1 MMWREDSMAR
11 AQTKTVKASEVE
23 MTELVLPNDTNQLGN
38 LLGGRLMHWIDIAAA
53 IAASRHTGRVC
64 VTASV
69 DELNFLHPVRQG
81 EVVVLR
87 AAVNRV
93 YTTSL
98 EVGVRVSAENT
109 LTGDRVHTN
118 TAYLTFVAIDERSK
132 PVPVPPVKPVTVEEQ
147 RRFQDAGRRR
157 QIRLRH
163 RPR

>member
-1 MMWREDSMAR
+1 MAR
-11 AQTKTVKASEVE
+11 TPVKSVKASEVE

-69 DELNFLHPVRQG
+69 DELNFHHPVRQG

-98 EVGVRVSAENT
+98 EVGVHVSAENT
-109 LTGDRVHTN
+109 LTGGRTHTN
-118 TAYLTFVAIDERSK
+118 TAYLTFVAIDERGT
-132 PVPVPPVKPVTVEEQ
+132 PVPVPPVKPVTAEEQ

-157 QIRLRH
+157 EIRLRN
-163 RPR
+163 RRR

>member
-1 MMWREDSMAR
+1 MAR
-11 AQTKTVKASEVE
+11 TQEKSVKASEVE

-69 DELNFLHPVRQG
+69 DELNFLHPVKLG
-81 EVVVLR
+81 EVVILR

-98 EVGVRVSAENT
+98 EVGVRVAAQNT

-118 TAYLTFVAIDERSK
+118 TAYLTFVAIDERGK
-132 PVPVPPVKPVTVEEQ
+132 PVAVPPVRPVTAEEK
-147 RRFQDAGRRR
+147 RRFDDAGRRR

-163 RPR
+163 RRRQ

>member
-1 MMWREDSMAR
+1 MAR
-11 AQTKTVKASEVE
+11 TRVKSVKASEVE

-69 DELNFLHPVRQG
+69 DELNFHHPVRQG

-98 EVGVRVSAENT
+98 EVGVHVSAENT
-109 LTGDRVHTN
+109 LTGGRTHTN
-118 TAYLTFVAIDERSK
+118 TAYLTFVAIDERGT
-132 PVPVPPVKPVTVEEQ
+132 PVPVPPVKPVTAEEQ

-157 QIRLRH
+157 EIRLRN
-163 RPR
+163 RRR